1 MICTFYSYKGG
12 VGRSMALANV
22 ADVLSRRGLKV
33 LMIDFDLEAPGLE
46 QFFYRGDERE
56 QRDAVR
62 RQPGLLDLLLAYKE
76 AMSVTGGGDDFR
88 EIGRYIATIFPR
100 RPQGGRLDLLPA
112 GQRLTAEQLARY
124 ALALRSFDWQDF
136 YFNWEGDLFF
146 EWLRRALGSAGYDLV
161 LIDSRTGV
169 TEMGGICGYQL
180 ADVII
185 MMCGA
190 NHQNV
195 DGTWSMLEDFRS
207 QPVEGLRRGRPI
219 EIVVVPARVEQR
231 APTLLTEFFDRFD
244 TRFGDLLPARLA
256 DAGIG
261 FRDLTIPYDP
271 QFAFEERVAR
281 NPEEKAAKEHLAA
294 TFNQLADVIVM
305 LSPATTPPDSALGRI
320 AAEARGRLG
329 QGDEAQAEHSS
340 APASTTQARY
350 DETKRF
356 ADYDILLS
364 YAGQDAAQVT
374 ELRRALVARGIRAAV
389 DAVQGAVSTDWKLRM
404 EDMLAH
410 ARALAV
416 CLGPGGFESQQQKLV
431 TLTLM
436 ARDAGRDIAL
446 LPVLLPGHDGDA
458 PSDAALA
465 EFYTVDLRQGISS
478 EILDDL
484 VEILRR
490 PAARPPAGGIDS
502 AAIESEERC
511 PYIGPTAF
519 AEHHSDLFF
528 GRAQEV
534 DILVKLV
541 ADHPLVLLIGPSA
554 SGRTSLLRAG
564 LFPRL
569 RQSQPDWKLIDSP
582 AVDATATAVARALP
596 ASRTSLP
603 DAAGFDAIADR
614 PRGSVVV
621 TIDRLTLLPSAPESD
636 DAAGGGDTP
645 PTIAE
650 RIAQAVALAHTLTE
664 RGARVVLTLRSD
676 ELREWS
682 QAVEGG
688 PMASAPRLEL
698 RALTTAALRQMVE
711 GPADR
716 LGLAFE
722 PGLVDR
728 MMSRAENEP
737 GVLPFLQMALCRLW
751 DLRRSG
757 WLTNAAYDS
766 FGGLRGIVIEAADRA
781 FESRDEHGRE
791 AMRRVVLRLLQV
803 APGGT
808 RATGHRVRASALA
821 AGGSAESAAVVDLV
835 AHHLLVVGRDRNEAI
850 VELAHEALA
859 RDWPRVLIWLEQ
871 QRDFLEWLHMT
882 QTEADAWRAGD
893 EAEELLLRGTA
904 LEDAE
909 HLATRHEAELYPDVR
924 GYIDASAAH
933 RDRIKA
939 RRVRVRSVL
948 ATVFLL
954 IAVVAASGWFNS
966 IRKGWA
972 LEQRAREIIESH
984 SVLEKQRNA
993 LLEQLKALEG
1003 ERNTAEAQ
1011 RVEAEA
1017 RLGNLQRSLDEA
1029 LASLRDHTGSSAGNA
1044 AAPLRRAVEEAKQ
1057 VVQEQSTYVRKRTLE
1072 IDRQQDLIRDILTRQ
1087 TPNAKT
1093 AK

>member
-46 QFFYRGDERE
+46 QYFYRGDERE

-88 EIGRYIATIFPR
+88 EISRYIATIFGR

-112 GQRLTAEQLARY
+112 GQRLTPEQLARY

-146 EWLRRALGSAGYDLV
+146 EWLRRALGKAGYDLV

-180 ADVII
+180 ADVIV

-190 NHQNV
+190 NHQNL

-231 APTLLTEFFDRFD
+231 TPALLSEFFDRFD
-244 TRFGDLLPARLA
+244 ARFGDLLPPRLA
-256 DAGIG
+256 EAGIG

-281 NPEEKAAKEHLAA
+281 NPEEKAAKEHLAGI
-294 TFNQLADVIVM
+294 FSHLADIIVT
-305 LSPATTPPDSALGRI
+305 LSPSDTPPESALGRV
-320 AAEARGRLG
+320 AADAATRLG
-329 QGDEAQAEHSS
+329 NDGDDAGDAHLPAPEA
-340 APASTTQARY
+340 TTQARY

-356 ADYDILLS
+356 ADFDILLS
-364 YAGQDAAQVT
+364 YSGQDAAHVT
-374 ELRRALVARGIRAAV
+374 ELRRALVERGVRAAV
-389 DAVQGAVSTDWKLRM
+389 DTVQGAVSPDWKLRM
-404 EDMLAH
+404 EGMLAH

-416 CLGPGGFESQQQKLV
+416 CLGASGFESQQQKLV

-446 LPVLLPGHDGDA
+446 LPVLLPGHEGKQPAD
-458 PSDAALA
+458 PALA
-465 EFYTVDLRQGISS
+465 EFYTVDLRGGMAADA
-478 EILDDL
+478 LDDL
-484 VEILRR
+484 VRILRR
-490 PAARPPAGGIDS
+490 PHARPPAGGIDT
-502 AAIESEERC
+502 ATIETEERC

-519 AEHHSDLFF
+519 AEHHADLFF
-528 GRAQEV
+528 GRDEEV
-534 DILVKLV
+534 GILTGLV
-541 ADHPLVLLIGPSA
+541 ADNSLVLLIGPSA

-564 LFPRL
+564 LFPSL
-569 RQSQPDWKLIDSP
+569 RKSHPEWKLIDAPS
-582 AVDATATAVARALP
+582 AAATATAVAR
-596 ASRTSLP
+596 SLP
-603 DAAGFDAIADR
+603 TAQRPAGDASGAFAAIADR

-621 TIDRLTLLPSAPESD
+621 AIDSLSRSAPLPAGTDESEMPPG
-636 DAAGGGDTP
+636 AARGQ
-645 PTIAE
+645 
-650 RIAQAVALAHTLTE
+650 RVAALVGELTAL
-664 RGARVVLTLRSD
+664 GARVVLTLRSD
-676 ELREWS
+676 EIDEWMG
-682 QAVEGG
+682 AVKGG
-688 PMASAPRLEL
+688 PLAAASRLEL
-698 RALTTAALRQMVE
+698 RPLAVASLRRMVE

-728 MMSRAENEP
+728 LMSRSENEP
-737 GVLPFLQMALCRLW
+737 GVLPFLQLALCRLW
-751 DLRRSG
+751 EFRRSG

-766 FGGLRGIVIEAADRA
+766 FGGLRGIVIETADRA
-781 FESRDEHGRE
+781 FESRDEQERE
-791 AMRRVVLRLLQV
+791 AMRRIVLRLLQV

-808 RATGHRVRASALA
+808 RATSHRARATALA
-821 AGGSAESAAVVDLV
+821 AAGSAEAAAVTELV
-835 AHHLLVVGRDRNEAI
+835 TQRLLVVGRDRNEAT

-871 QRDFLEWLHMT
+871 QRDFLEWLHMM
-882 QTEADAWRAGD
+882 QVEAEAWHAGGEAD
-893 EAEELLLRGTA
+893 ELLLRGTS
-904 LEDAE
+904 LDDAV
-909 HLATRHEAELYPDVR
+909 HLATRHRAELGHDVQR
-924 GYIDASAAH
+924 FIDASADH
-933 RDRIKA
+933 RDQIKA

-948 ATVFLL
+948 ASVFLL
-954 IAVVAASGWFNS
+954 IAVAAASGWFNS
-966 IRKGWA
+966 VRKGWA
-972 LEQRAREIIESH
+972 LEQRAREISESH
-984 SVLEKQRNA
+984 QVLEKQRNA
-993 LLEQLKALEG
+993 LLEQLKSLEG

-1011 RVEAEA
+1011 RIEAEA
-1017 RLGNLQRSLDEA
+1017 RLGGLQASLDEA
-1029 LASLRDHTGSSAGNA
+1029 LASLRDHSGATADSA

-1057 VVQEQSTYVRKRTLE
+1057 VVQEQKTYVRKRTLE
-1072 IDRQQDLIRDILTRQ
+1072 IDRQQGLIRDILTRQ
-1087 TPNAKT
+1087 PT
-1093 AK
+1093 APKAGN

>member
-46 QFFYRGDERE
+46 QYFYRGDERE

-88 EIGRYIATIFPR
+88 EIGRYIASIFPR

-146 EWLRRALGSAGYDLV
+146 EWLRRALGKAGYDLV

-180 ADVII
+180 ADVIV

-219 EIVVVPARVEQR
+219 EIVVVPARVEQC
-231 APTLLTEFFDRFD
+231 APALLSEFFARFD
-244 TRFGDLLPARLA
+244 ARFGDLLPARLA
-256 DAGIG
+256 DAGTG

-294 TFNQLADVIVM
+294 TFSHLADVIVS
-305 LSPATTPPDSALGRI
+305 LSPTDTPPGSPLGKV
-320 AAEARGRLG
+320 AADAATRLG
-329 QGDEAQAEHSS
+329 GVAGADDVHP
-340 APASTTQARY
+340 PAADTTTQARY

-356 ADYDILLS
+356 ADFDILLS
-364 YAGQDAAQVT
+364 YAGQDAAHVT
-374 ELRRALVARGIRAAV
+374 ELRRALVGQGIRAAV
-389 DAVQGAVSTDWKLRM
+389 DAAQGAVSTDWKLRM
-404 EDMLAH
+404 EGMLAH

-416 CLGPGGFESQQQKLV
+416 CLGSAGFESQQQKLV

-446 LPVLLPGHDGDA
+446 LPVLLPGHDNDA
-458 PSDAALA
+458 PADAALA
-465 EFYTVDLRQGISS
+465 EFHTVDLRRGITSDAV
-478 EILDDL
+478 EDL
-484 VEILRR
+484 VRILRR
-490 PAARPPAGGIDS
+490 PQARPVAGGIDA

-519 AEHHSDLFF
+519 AEHHADLFF
-528 GRAQEV
+528 GRDEEIA
-534 DILVKLV
+534 ILARLV
-541 ADHPLVLLIGPSA
+541 TENPLVLLIGPSA
-554 SGRTSLLRAG
+554 SGRSSLLRAG
-564 LFPRL
+564 LFPSL
-569 RQSQPDWKLIDSP
+569 RKTHPDWKL
-582 AVDATATAVARALP
+582 VDAPSIAATDTAISRVLPPARTREAD
-596 ASRTSLP
+596 TC
-603 DAAGFDAIADR
+603 AGIAAIADR
-614 PRGSVVV
+614 PPGSVVV
-621 TIDRLTLLPSAPESD
+621 VIDALSQSARVEAGERNAESAAAVPEPGRVARG
-636 DAAGGGDTP
+636 AALVR
-645 PTIAE
+645 E
-650 RIAQAVALAHTLTE
+650 LTE
-664 RGARVVLTLRSD
+664 GGARVVLALRSD
-676 ELREWS
+676 ELEEWS
-682 QAVEGG
+682 KSAKGG
-688 PMASAPRLEL
+688 PLAAAARLEL
-698 RALTTAALRQMVE
+698 RPLPAESLRQMVE

-728 MMSRAENEP
+728 LMSRSENEP

-751 DLRRSG
+751 ELRRSG

-766 FGGLRGIVIEAADRA
+766 FGGLRGIVVEAADRA
-781 FESRDEHGRE
+781 FESRDEQERE

-808 RATGHRVRASALA
+808 RATGHRVRASALWGD
-821 AGGSAESAAVVDLV
+821 GGSEAAAVADLV
-835 AHHLLVVGRDRNEAI
+835 AHHLVVVGRDGSEAT
-850 VELAHEALA
+850 VELAHETLA

-882 QTEADAWRAGD
+882 QAEADAWHAAG
-893 EAEELLLRGTA
+893 EADELLLRGTP

-909 HLATRHEAELYPDVR
+909 HLASRHEAELGHDVR
-924 GYIDASAAH
+924 NFVAASAAH
-933 RDRIKA
+933 RDRLKLRTI
-939 RRVRVRSVL
+939 RVRTAL
-948 ATVFLL
+948 ATVFLV
-954 IAVVAASGWFNS
+954 IAVAAAWGWFDS
-966 IRKGWA
+966 V
-972 LEQRAREIIESH
+972 QRGQE
-984 SVLEKQRNA
+984 LLKQRLA
-993 LLEQLKALEG
+993 LLVELRSLEA
-1003 ERNTAEAQ
+1003 ERNIAESQ
-1011 RVEAEA
+1011 RIEAEA
-1017 RLGNLQRSLDEA
+1017 RLGGLQSSLDEA
-1029 LASLRDHTGSSAGNA
+1029 LVSLRDGAQASLS
-1044 AAPLRRAVEEAKQ
+1044 AAPIQRAVEEARQ
-1057 VVQEQSTYVRKRTLE
+1057 VIQEQKTYVRKRTLE
-1072 IDRQQDLIRDILTRQ
+1072 IDRRQDLIRDILTNQ
-1087 TPNAKT
+1087 ASNSKT
-1093 AK
+1093 GK